1 MRCFA
6 QLFLVSCLVAWP
18 MAAQRGGGGRGGG
31 GFHGGMGGGFHG
43 GMGGGFRGG
52 MGGFRGGGW
61 GGGFRGGWGGGFR
74 GGWGRFNRFHGRF
87 VGLRYYPWGGWGY
100 PYGGYWGGGGWGYP
114 YASYSDYNYPYY
126 GGNSYPIVSSDY
138 SDYNG
143 YASNGYASAPSVVIY
158 QSQPVAASQP
168 VIIVESAP
176 QQATPQET
184 TGYAERR
191 NEKPIYLLAFKGQN
205 NIRAAEA
212 YWIAGSTLHYVTL
225 QHEQKQ
231 VPLDTVD
238 RALTLQ
244 LNRQRGIDIRLSN
257 RE

>member
-1 MRCFA
+1 MRRFA
-6 QLFLVSCLVAWP
+6 QLLLVTCLLAWP
-18 MAAQRGGGGRGGG
+18 VAAQRGGGGRGGGG

-61 GGGFRGGWGGGFR
+61 DGGFRGGWGGGFR
-74 GGWGRFNRFHGRF
+74 GGWGGFNRFHGRRF
-87 VGLRYYPWGGWGY
+87 VGLRYNPWGYWGGWGY
-100 PYGGYWGGGGWGYP
+100 PYGGYWGGGGRYP
-114 YASYSDYNYPYY
+114 YASYSDYSYPYY
-126 GGNSYPIVSSDY
+126 GANSYPTVSSDY
-138 SDYNG
+138 YG
-143 YASNGYASAPSVVIY
+143 YASPSPVVIY
-158 QSQPVAASQP
+158 QSQPAAAPQP

-176 QQATPQET
+176 QQAMPQET

-191 NEKPIYLLAFKGQN
+191 NEKPIYLLALKGQS

-244 LNRQRGIDIRLSN
+244 LNRQRGVDIRLSN
-257 RE
+257 TE

>member
-1 MRCFA
+1 
-6 QLFLVSCLVAWP
+6 

-31 GFHGGMGGGFHG
+31 GFHGGMGGGFHS

-52 MGGFRGGGW
+52 M
-61 GGGFRGGWGGGFR
+61 GGFRGGWGGGFR

-100 PYGGYWGGGGWGYP
+100 PYGGYWGGGWGYP
-114 YASYSDYNYPYY
+114 YASYSDYSYPYY
-126 GGNSYPIVSSDY
+126 GGYSYPTVS

-143 YASNGYASAPSVVIY
+143 YTSPSPVVIY
-158 QSQPVAASQP
+158 QSQPAAASQP

-176 QQATPQET
+176 QQAVPQET
-184 TGYAERR
+184 TGYDEPR
-191 NEKPIYLLAFKGQN
+191 NEKPIYLFAFKGQSS
-205 NIRAAEA
+205 IRAAEA
-212 YWIAGSTLHYVTL
+212 YWITGNTLHYVTL

-244 LNRQRGIDIRLSN
+244 LNRQRGVDIRLSN
-257 RE
+257 TE

>member
-1 MRCFA
+1 
-6 QLFLVSCLVAWP
+6 

-31 GFHGGMGGGFHG
+31 GFHGGMGGGFRG

-52 MGGFRGGGW
+52 MGGFRGGG
-61 GGGFRGGWGGGFR
+61 FRGGWGGGWGRGFH

-87 VGLRYYPWGGWGY
+87 VGLRYYPWGYWGGWGY

-114 YASYSDYNYPYY
+114 SASYSDYSYPDY
-126 GGNSYPIVSSDY
+126 GGYSYPTASSY
-138 SDYNG
+138 SG
-143 YASNGYASAPSVVIY
+143 YASPSPVVIY
-158 QSQPVAASQP
+158 QSQPAAASQP

-176 QQATPQET
+176 QQAMPQET
-184 TGYAERR
+184 SGYAERR
-191 NEKPIYLLAFKGQN
+191 NEEPIYLLAFKGQS

-244 LNRQRGIDIRLSN
+244 LNRQRGVDIRLSN
-257 RE
+257 ME